1 MGVTL
6 DLYILDIE
14 EYNPLNFYGWENEI
28 DDLYSY
34 SVMLAKKFDYVVQ
47 WISED
52 FLTEDEM
59 YFIRP
64 QDSDDIEKLEDYKH
78 YDPVK
83 FKDIM
88 IKIIKLL
95 KIHDLETYKEL
106 KKDMVN
112 LIKLV
117 NKAIKLNKPLGWT
130 FSY

>member
-1 MGVTL
+1 MGMTL

-64 QDSDDIEKLEDYKH
+64 QDSDEIEKLEDYKH
-78 YDPVK
+78 HDPVK
-83 FKDIM
+83 FKEIM
-88 IKIIKLL
+88 IKIIKHL

-112 LIKLV
+112 LMKLV
-117 NKAIKLNKPLGWT
+117 NKAIKLNKPLGWEW
-130 FSY
+130 S